1 MLIEVTAEILENQF
15 NKNNASLPI
24 EETADTFENPLYKN
38 AANLLNEVT
47 AEPLE
52 NPLYKNA
59 ANLLIEVTVEITI
72 AYSCV
77 LFSLTY
83 YDKLHQVLTASTVF
97 PQHANE
103 GLNFL

>member
-38 AANLLNEVT
+38 AANLLI
-47 AEPLE
+47 A
-52 NPLYKNA
+52 
-59 ANLLIEVTVEITI
+59 VTVEITI
-72 AYSCV
+72 AYNCV

-97 PQHANE
+97 PQHTNE